1 MAKTKHKKLKVG
13 KAALSKTTHK
23 KLKVGKAA
31 LSNSFLDTKVG
42 KQMQKGRSKTKVI
55 HALWW
60 HFVQLSCGCAQV
72 SHS

>member
-1 MAKTKHKKLKVG
+1 MGKTKHDKLKIGKAALSTTKHKKLKVG
-13 KAALSKTTHK
+13 
-23 KLKVGKAA
+23 
-31 LSNSFLDTKVG
+31 SFLDTKVG